1 MKAGTSPT
9 VRALVHVRALSPLH
23 AGTGQAADVV
33 DLPIDRERATGLPR
47 VRGSS
52 FKGKL
57 RDSVDMEEPARLA
70 LFGPEREQASEHSG
84 AGVFGDLGLLL
95 FPVRSATQLFLY
107 VTSPYLLERY
117 DAGRKEAGL
126 SGLSAKALDVARAVR
141 NDAARVSAKEALVG
155 DKVWLEDHDL
165 AGAEDPVVAALA
177 TELEARALGGA
188 AHLTPRLAV
197 VCDSVL
203 ARLTRSATEVV
214 ARVKIDD
221 NAGTVERGGLWYEEA
236 LPAESVLWGTVWVGR
251 ITREKVASTPGDLL
265 GKLQAVRH
273 LQLGGKASVG
283 RGLCALTWE
292 RATGG
297 GA

>member
-1 MKAGTSPT
+1 MKAGISPT

-57 RDSVDMEEPARLA
+57 RDTLPVGEADRLA
-70 LFGPEREQASEHSG
+70 LFGPERDLASEHSG
-84 AGVFGDLGLLL
+84 AGVFGDLNLLL

-126 SGLSAKALDVARAVR
+126 KGLLERALDGVR
-141 NDAARVSAKEALVG
+141 EDQARVSAKEALVEG
-155 DKVWLEDHDL
+155 RNRVWIEDYDLEGKD
-165 AGAEDPVVAALA
+165 DPAVASLA
-177 TELEARALGGA
+177 TALEARAFGGA
-188 AHLTPRLAV
+188 GQLRPRLAV
-197 VCDSVL
+197 VSDSVL
-203 ARLTRSATEVV
+203 AQLTRTATEVV
-214 ARVKIDD
+214 ARIKIDD
-221 NAGTVERGGLWYEEA
+221 RTGTVESGGLWYEES

-251 ITREKVASTPGDLL
+251 ITRENVSSTPDTLL
-265 GKLQAVRH
+265 KALQEVLH

-283 RGLCALTWE
+283 RGLCALNWE
-292 RATGG
+292 RAAGG